1 MICLILGIGFFFFL
15 IGLILTV
22 DNSKYLLSGYNSL
35 NEEERS
41 KIDIK
46 PFVKFFRRFHFFL
59 SFSFS
64 TIGILFY
71 LTIDKLFSE
80 LFIVFFPFLAY
91 IFFFAFTSY
100 YNRNTNNKS
109 GLIVSLVLILIVII
123 ISIQLII
130 DLKIDRMIIQ
140 NDYLTLEGN
149 YGEKI
154 DKKDI
159 LSYNLLDSLPIL
171 SHKLNGFAMGNV
183 KKGIFLTKSNDTVK
197 LIIHSEKQPFIEI
210 ERKNNL
216 KVYYNQEASETN
228 KLFNLIENSM
238 KSTTN

>member
-1 MICLILGIGFFFFL
+1 MIYFIIGIGLLFFL
-15 IGLILTV
+15 IGSILTV

-64 TIGILFY
+64 IIGILFY
-71 LTIDKLFSE
+71 LTVDKLFSE
-80 LFIVFFPFLAY
+80 LFIVFFPFVAY
-91 IFFFAFTSY
+91 IFFFVYISY
-100 YNRNTNNKS
+100 YFRNTNNKS
-109 GLIVSLVLILIVII
+109 GLIVSLILILIIII
-123 ISIQLII
+123 ISIQLFI
-130 DLKIDRMIIQ
+130 DLKTDRIVIQ
-140 NDYLTLEGN
+140 NNYLIIEGN
-149 YGEKI
+149 YGERI

-159 LSYNLLDSLPIL
+159 LSYKLLDSLPIF
-171 SHKLNGFAMGNV
+171 SQKIDGFAMGNV
-183 KKGIFLTKSNDTVK
+183 KKGIFLTKYNDTVK

-216 KVYYNQEASETN
+216 KIYYNQEASETN